1 MPFYDVCQTDWYYAP
16 VDYVYRN
23 TLFSGMDEH
32 HFGPSSAMNRAMLM
46 DGALPDGWERRKRRL
61 SAPGVTFADVPE
73 SAWYAP
79 YVKWGAE
86 QGITAGTGADTFS
99 PEQQVTRQQVAALL
113 YSFTTS
119 YLGLEAAEGADLSGY
134 QDLGQASDWAY
145 NALSWA
151 VAEGIISS
159 SSADSLTLS
168 PQKSANRAEVATMLR
183 AFAEKI
189 I

>member
-1 MPFYDVCQTDWYYAP
+1 M
-16 VDYVYRN
+16 
-23 TLFSGMDEH
+23 
-32 HFGPSSAMNRAMLM
+32 
-46 DGALPDGWERRKRRL
+46 
-61 SAPGVTFADVPE
+61 
-73 SAWYAP
+73 
-79 YVKWGAE
+79 
-86 QGITAGTGADTFS
+86 
-99 PEQQVTRQQVAALL
+99 AALL

-134 QDLGQASDWAY
+134 QDLGQASDWAH